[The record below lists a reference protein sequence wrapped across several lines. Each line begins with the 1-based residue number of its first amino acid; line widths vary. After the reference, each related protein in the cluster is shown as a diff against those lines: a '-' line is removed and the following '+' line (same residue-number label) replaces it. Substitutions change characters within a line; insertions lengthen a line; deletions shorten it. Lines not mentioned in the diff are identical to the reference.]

1 MHGSHGIL
9 GASASVELDELRQS
23 RAHFLDGTVDLGLVY
38 TSPSCLNEHLVPAPQ
53 VPKNK

>member
-23 RAHFLDGTVDLGLVY
+23 RAHFLDDGIVDLGFVY
-38 TSPSCLNEHLVPAPQ
+38 LAIVL
-53 VPKNK
+53 K